1 MNRQE
6 FLKLSAILGIGLPV
20 GTTLL
25 SCSDDEPTPANID
38 SVIIIEAG
46 AAGLSAGYLL
56 GQRGVNYQILEASD
70 TYGGRMKRTTSF
82 ADFPIPLGAEW
93 LETATTEFNTIVNDS
108 SVNVDLTTVTYTSSN
123 TYYYW
128 DGSSLSRSTLGE
140 VAVGSSVTDRK
151 FVNATW
157 FDFFDQY
164 VAPSVRSN
172 IRFNSI
178 VQLVDY
184 AGGQV
189 TVNLQGGQSMTA
201 DKVIFTAPLKQI
213 QNGNVSFNPALPSN
227 KQSAIDQTEIWD
239 GIKVFLEFREK
250 FYPTFLEFEVTPA
263 RAGERLYY
271 DAAYGQNTA
280 QNILGL
286 FSVGTPAQTYTS
298 RTGNDLRDFIL
309 GELDAILDKQAS
321 TNYLK
326 HTVQNWQEEPFQGG
340 AYVNDHEN
348 WRRVRRLGEPV
359 ANKIYFAGE
368 AYTDGEDW
376 GSVHNAAQAARVA
389 VEALVG

>member
-1 MNRQE
+1 MNRKE
-6 FLKLSAILGIGLPV
+6 FLKVSAILGLGMPL

-25 SCSDDEPTPANID
+25 SCIDDEPTPASPD
-38 SVIIIEAG
+38 SVIIIGAG

-56 GQRGVNYQILEASD
+56 GQGGVNYQILEASG

-93 LETATTEFNTIVNDS
+93 LETPTTEFNTIVNDS
-108 SVNVDLTTVTYTSSN
+108 SVNVDLTTVPYNSTD

-128 DGSSLSRSTLGE
+128 DGSLSKSTLGE
-140 VAVGSSVTDRK
+140 VAAGSSVTDRK

-164 VAPSVRSN
+164 VVPSVRSN

-178 VQLVDY
+178 VQSVDY
-184 AGGQV
+184 TGDQV
-189 TVNLQGGQSMTA
+189 MVNLQGGQSITA
-201 DKVIFTAPLKQI
+201 DKVIFTAPLKQV
-213 QNGNVSFNPALPSN
+213 QNGNISFTPALPSN

-250 FYPTFLEFEVTPA
+250 FYPTFLEFEVNPS

-271 DAAYGQNTA
+271 DAAYGQKTT
-280 QNILGL
+280 QNILGF
-286 FSVGTPAQTYTS
+286 FSVGAPAQNYTS
-298 RTGNDLRDFIL
+298 RSGNDLRDFML
-309 GELDAILDKQAS
+309 GELDAILDNQAS
-321 TNYLK
+321 PNYLK

-348 WRRVRRLGEPV
+348 WRRVRRLGEPL

-376 GSVHNAAQAARVA
+376 GSVHNAAKAARVA
-389 VEALVG
+389 VEAIV